1 MLLIG
6 AMCSARRGS
15 VNSIDT
21 PGVKWV
27 TWLVCERLLVDA
39 ALLHPDMATQNNE
52 HLNYL

>member
-27 TWLVCERLLVDA
+27 TWFVCEGLLVDEV
-39 ALLHPDMATQNNE
+39 LFHTDMATHNNE
-52 HLNYL
+52 HLNSL